1 MLPSELPSPP
11 PPKPSAPVAAPLRQY
26 PPAAYAAADRAV
38 AKPAVAGVG
47 PAQAQAAVIAKLI
60 AFARRLRQPRT
71 TVGYSA
77 FLLFALHEK
86 YRCRPL
92 IWEGES
98 IIDLIADYA
107 PWAKALCVNPCAYD
121 AVACAVPARSRGRA
135 D

>member
-1 MLPSELPSPP
+1 M
-11 PPKPSAPVAAPLRQY
+11 AAPLRQY
-26 PPAAYAAADRAV
+26 PPAAYAAADCAV
-38 AKPAVAGVG
+38 AKPAVPCVG
-47 PAQAQAAVIAKLI
+47 PAQAQAAVIATLI

-98 IIDLIADYA
+98 IIDLVAEYA
-107 PWAKALCVNPCAYD
+107 PWAKALCVNPCACD
-121 AVACAVPARSRGRA
+121 AVACAIPARSCGRSVWYPISEKHPLGETRH
-135 D
+135 